1 MSRLDTAIGRALAA
15 VWRPPRAWQVGA
27 MRAGLA
33 ALLEGRRGL
42 VYAAT
47 GAGKSDAIGL
57 LLSGLAPSPGWVDV
71 VVVPTQN
78 LVRQTVGEAAG
89 PRRGGLRG
97 WGLAAVPWYQGHTTI
112 GPDDRVIVACRP
124 SVVTLVDQLV
134 AMGRCVRC
142 LVIDEAHGLGEDSRC
157 RAALADLE
165 ERCTTEAQRAGAG
178 IRWIGFTATPQRED
192 MSELAALWPAGVLL
206 SYSMADAI
214 RDGVI
219 MRPDVIRPES
229 GRDAEPDAEEADQD
243 ELTIQMIQRY
253 AEGPTVCD
261 AATIGQA
268 REFADLLTRR
278 GIPAAAVWGSQK
290 QADTEK
296 ALDDLRAGRIR
307 VVVHVKLLSEGVDM
321 PWLRTMV
328 IRIRTGSMVRWV
340 QMVGRVVRVC
350 EGKDRA
356 VLIDVRNQWHETF
369 GFPVFD
375 VGDLGKIEERI
386 TEEKDPLP
394 RTPGALAK
402 RKEADPVRLIK
413 RLEGWLIRL
422 VGALEAAGVIEPD
435 TGRRD
440 PTRYARPTPNM
451 VSLLRRWA
459 DERHKSPARHLPE
472 TERERW
478 HALCA
483 SADQLTAAG
492 ASDAIRVGISL
503 NKQGGEYYR
512 QTGRSWGGAHG
523 VVVPE

>member
-1 MSRLDTAIGRALAA
+1 MK
-15 VWRPPRAWQVGA
+15 
-27 MRAGLA
+27 AGLA
-33 ALLEGRRGL
+33 AILEGRRGL

-97 WGLAAVPWYQGHTTI
+97 WGLAAVPWYQGHATI
-112 GPDDRVIVACRP
+112 GPEDRVIVACRP

-165 ERCTTEAQRAGAG
+165 ERCTTAAQRAGAG

-192 MSELAALWPAGVLL
+192 MSELAALWPAGLL
-206 SYSMADAI
+206 YTYSMADAI

-219 MRPDVIRPES
+219 MRPEVIVPE
-229 GRDAEPDAEEADQD
+229 AEEGGPDEADQD
-243 ELTIQMIQRY
+243 ELTIQMIERH
-253 AEGPTVCD
+253 AVGPTVCD
-261 AATIGQA
+261 AATIRQA
-268 REFADLLTRR
+268 REFAELLTER
-278 GIPAAAVWGSQK
+278 GIPAAAVWGSQR
-290 QADTEK
+290 QADTDK

-328 IRIRTGSMVRWV
+328 VRIRTGSMVRWV
-340 QMVGRVVRVC
+340 QTVGRVVRVC

-356 VLIDVRNQWHETF
+356 VLIDIRDQWRGF
-369 GFPVFD
+369 GFPVFEL
-375 VGDLGKIEERI
+375 GDLAALEERL

-422 VGALEAAGVIEPD
+422 VGALEAAGVVEPD

-440 PTRYARPTPNM
+440 PTRYARPTPTM
-451 VSLLRRWA
+451 VALLRRWA
-459 DERHKSPARHLPE
+459 DERRKSPARHLPE

-478 HALCA
+478 HALCE

-492 ASDAIRVGISL
+492 ASDAIRVGIAL
-503 NKQGGEYYR
+503 NRQGGEYYR
-512 QTGRSWGGAHG
+512 HTGRSWDGAHG